1 MGCAG
6 CESKALSLLG
16 HCGGVKLV
24 FCLFMARTAQGRKW
38 STTSIGKQR
47 EIQECPNEKQEMLC
61 CSISICAQ

>member
-24 FCLFMARTAQGRKW
+24 FCLFIGVDGLQG
-38 STTSIGKQR
+38 SAVFQAV
-47 EIQECPNEKQEMLC
+47 EFE
-61 CSISICAQ
+61 